1 MPSSDVYDIILVL
14 INGSFTVS
22 LSPGTP
28 HLRNGLVQAF
38 SGGTFSSEFKEYS
51 ASSWCNAIT
60 WLHYPLLPAGQ
71 VHETFCTKL
80 VFLLIFRFTFFKLA
94 LQQHLARKKWSF
106 LAVQRVSDV

>member
-1 MPSSDVYDIILVL
+1 MPFFDVCDIILVL
-14 INGSFTVS
+14 IIGSFTVS

-38 SGGTFSSEFKEYS
+38 SGGTFSNEFKEYS
-51 ASSWCNAIT
+51 ASSWSNAIT
-60 WLHYPLLPAGQ
+60 WLQYPLLPAEH

-94 LQQHLARKKWSF
+94 LQ
-106 LAVQRVSDV
+106 